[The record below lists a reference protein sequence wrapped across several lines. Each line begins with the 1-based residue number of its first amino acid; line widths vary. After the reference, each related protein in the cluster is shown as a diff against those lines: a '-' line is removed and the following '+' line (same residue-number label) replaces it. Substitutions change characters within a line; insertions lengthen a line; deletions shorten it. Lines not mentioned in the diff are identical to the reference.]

1 MVNLEKLEGWSGEVD
16 ELARL
21 AGTILAARGLADST
35 TEPNV
40 RLIRDYAQRGI
51 ISRAERQGK
60 EAIYGYRQLLELVAA
75 RSLVADGWPLAKI
88 AEQFAVTGEAD
99 LRSLVTGPRASFRPA
114 QQVIRRLRAEAPLST
129 GARSPST
136 ESFRNRAAQMSLM
149 QAELRE
155 ALRRLGLPQDAP
167 AVEQLTLIAV
177 APWCQLL
184 MESKRVERLTI
195 EEAETIGRAV
205 TAALLT
211 MNRRK

>member
-99 LRSLVTGPRASFRPA
+99 LRSLVTGPRASFTPA
-114 QQVIRRLRAEAPLST
+114 QQVIRRLRAEAPPST

-136 ESFRNRAAQMSLM
+136 ESFRKRAAQMSSM